1 MHLLLRENTAKRSA
15 RKAESVSKS
24 ISFAVEKILI

>member
-1 MHLLLRENTAKRSA
+1 MHQLLRENTAKRPTPE
-15 RKAESVSKS
+15 AESVSKS